1 MDSRSNVCGLRM
13 GPGETRLVAVTGHGG
28 VPPGAGAVALNVTM
42 LNPSESSYLTLWPS
56 GGAVPTTS
64 NLNAAAGTVPNMV
77 TVGVGADGKVA
88 LFNAVGTTD
97 VLIDVAGWFDS
108 AGGSALA
115 SSGCTT
121 VGGAPAGPLRNEGAA
136 VAADPLAPAAPGSAS
151 PNVSNIQFRLLQLG
165 FWVPDTDG
173 YYGQATA
180 QAVMAFQKWMRLP
193 ATSVVDQYSAFLM
206 TMLSLRPIAQS
217 TTGDLLEVDK
227 GRQLIFFVRNG
238 KPILTVNTSTGSD
251 IPYTEVDQKNGG
263 TVTGDAHTP
272 EGRFHVYRE
281 VPDGWEHGQL
291 GDLYRPRYFNG
302 GVALHGAPNIPNY
315 PASHGCVR
323 VSTAFMD
330 YVWAADLLPH
340 GSEVWVHS

>member
-1 MDSRSNVCGLRM
+1 
-13 GPGETRLVAVTGHGG
+13 
-28 VPPGAGAVALNVTM
+28 
-42 LNPSESSYLTLWPS
+42 
-56 GGAVPTTS
+56 
-64 NLNAAAGTVPNMV
+64 
-77 TVGVGADGKVA
+77 
-88 LFNAVGTTD
+88 
-97 VLIDVAGWFDS
+97 
-108 AGGSALA
+108 
-115 SSGCTT
+115 
-121 VGGAPAGPLRNEGAA
+121 
-136 VAADPLAPAAPGSAS
+136 
-151 PNVSNIQFRLLQLG
+151 
-165 FWVPDTDG
+165 
-173 YYGQATA
+173 
-180 QAVMAFQKWMRLP
+180 
-193 ATSVVDQYSAFLM
+193 M

-330 YVWAADLLPH
+330 YVWATDLLPH